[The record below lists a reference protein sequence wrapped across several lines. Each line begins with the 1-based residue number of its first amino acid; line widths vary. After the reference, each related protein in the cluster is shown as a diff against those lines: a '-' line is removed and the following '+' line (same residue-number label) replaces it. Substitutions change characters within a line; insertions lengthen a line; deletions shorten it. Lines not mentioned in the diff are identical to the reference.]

1 MLDQQFDSTKFFL
14 YAVNVLL
21 QSIGERPIQDDVEL
35 AEIEEAQQASSVLI
49 EVKKEVLSEGWDFN
63 TYDGYTFPTD
73 IAGYIGVPSTAL
85 DITSADGDIV
95 VRDWRLYS
103 KSNQSAIFTEP
114 QDMNVIWD
122 MDFNTLTHPIRNFI
136 MIRASRKFQARQIGG
151 TEAHSFT
158 SQEEEEA
165 YLIARRSEGFTG
177 QYNILT
183 SEYGSSNII
192 AN

>member
-1 MLDQQFDSTKFFL
+1 MLDQQLDSTKFFL

-21 QSIGERPIQDDVEL
+21 QVIGERPIADDVEL

-63 TYDGYTFPTD
+63 TDEGYTFPTD
-73 IAGYIGVPSTAL
+73 LAGYISVPSTVL
-85 DITSADGDIV
+85 DIASADGDVV

-136 MIRASRKFQARQIGG
+136 MIRAARKFQARQIGG
-151 TEAHSFT
+151 GDAYTFT